1 MFMSFWSQF
10 ADTTVVLSYSTIIF
24 RIVLSFLAGAL
35 IGLERK
41 IRQQPIGMR
50 TVVLISVSS
59 TLLMILSLEMSTKG
73 TGDPGRIAAQ
83 VVSGIGFLGGGAIL
97 RQGLNIKGLTSAAII
112 WASAA
117 IGLAIGAG
125 LYIVSFLALAVC
137 IASLIFLDK
146 FEMKY
151 FPAERTKHLELV
163 FKNNR
168 LDFKALHA
176 VIESHGL
183 IILNMDTGKV
193 MSEKILRIS
202 FSVRTPD
209 IVDILA
215 LSENIQNIGKLEE
228 INLTD

>member
-1 MFMSFWSQF
+1 MNFWDQF
-10 ADTTVVLSYSTIIF
+10 ADTTIILSYGSIIF
-24 RIVLSFLAGAL
+24 RIVLSFIAGSL

-59 TLLMILSLEMSTKG
+59 TLLMILSIEMSVEG
-73 TGDPGRIAAQ
+73 AGDPSRIAAQ

-97 RQGLNIKGLTSAAII
+97 RQGMNIKGLTSAAII

-117 IGLAIGAG
+117 IGLAIGKG
-125 LYIVSFLALAVC
+125 LYLVSFLTVVVC
-137 IASLIFLDK
+137 IGALILLDK

-163 FKNNR
+163 FKNNK
-168 LDFKALHA
+168 LDFKALHT
-176 VIESHGL
+176 VIQSHGL
-183 IILNMDTGKV
+183 IILNMDTGKI
-193 MSEKILRIS
+193 MNEKILRIS

>member
-1 MFMSFWSQF
+1 MSFWSQF
-10 ADTTVVLSYSTIIF
+10 ADTTICLSYPVIIF
-24 RIVLSFLAGAL
+24 RVLLSFIAGAL

-41 IRQQPIGMR
+41 MRQQPIGMR
-50 TVVLISVSS
+50 TLVLISVSS
-59 TLLMILSLEMSTKG
+59 TLLMILSMNMAYLNG
-73 TGDPGRIAAQ
+73 VDGDPSRIASQ

-117 IGLAIGAG
+117 IGLAVGAG
-125 LYIVSFLALAVC
+125 LYILSFFALAVC

-146 FEMKY
+146 FEIKY

-168 LDFKALHA
+168 LDFKALHS

-183 IILNMDTGKV
+183 IILNMDTGK
-193 MSEKILRIS
+193 MMNEKILRIS

-209 IVDILA
+209 IVDILS
-215 LSENIQNIGKLEE
+215 LSEEIQNIGKLEE

>member
-1 MFMSFWSQF
+1 M
-10 ADTTVVLSYSTIIF
+10 
-24 RIVLSFLAGAL
+24 
-35 IGLERK
+35 
-41 IRQQPIGMR
+41 RQQPIGMR
-50 TVVLISVSS
+50 TLVLISVSS
-59 TLLMILSLEMSTKG
+59 TLLMILSMNMAYLNG
-73 TGDPGRIAAQ
+73 VDGDPSRIASQ

-117 IGLAIGAG
+117 IGLAVGAG
-125 LYIVSFLALAVC
+125 LYILSFFALAVC

-146 FEMKY
+146 FEIKY

-168 LDFKALHA
+168 LDFKALHS

-183 IILNMDTGKV
+183 IILNMDTGK
-193 MSEKILRIS
+193 MMNEKILRIS

-209 IVDILA
+209 IVDILS
-215 LSENIQNIGKLEE
+215 LSEEIQNIGKLEE